1 MRSRY
6 LNLLAT
12 IVGFILLYVVSW
24 ARFPAFGSTVV
35 LANALYDNAFLG
47 ISAVGMTFVI
57 LSGGI
62 DLSVGSVIAFLGVFI
77 ALMLRDTQVPVLVVF
92 AMALVIGTAFGAA
105 MGAVIYDLSIP
116 PFIVTLAGLYL
127 ARGSIFILTTQSVGV
142 SNPLYNQIYDIAI
155 SFPDGGRLSFLAI
168 IFLVVLVGGI
178 FIAHFTE
185 FGRNIYAMG
194 GDPNAAVMMGVPVAR
209 TTVGVYALNGFLTAL
224 AAVVYSLYTSSG
236 YPLATTGFELD
247 AIAAVVIGGTLLT
260 GGVGYVAGTFLGVL
274 IYGSIRTYIAFD
286 GSLNSWWTRI
296 VIGVLVFVF
305 VGLQKLLSSKTVL
318 DRLSA
323 IMARFRVRRRLPVAQ
338 TTN

>member
-6 LNLLAT
+6 LNLLT
-12 IVGFILLYVVSW
+12 TVLVFILLYVVSW

-47 ISAVGMTFVI
+47 IAAVGMTFVI

-77 ALMLRDTQVPVLVVF
+77 ALMLRDTQVHPLVVF
-92 AMALVIGTAFGAA
+92 AMALAIGTVFGAG
-105 MGAVIYDLSIP
+105 MGAVIHYLNIP
-116 PFIVTLAGLYL
+116 PFIVTLAGQYL
-127 ARGSIFILTTQSVGV
+127 ARGAIFILTTQSVGV
-142 SNPLYNQIYDIAI
+142 ANKLYDQIYDIAI

-178 FIAHFTE
+178 FIAHYTE
-185 FGRNIYAMG
+185 FGRNVYAMG
-194 GDPNAAVMMGVPVAR
+194 GDPNAALMLGVPIAR
-209 TTVGVYALNGFLTAL
+209 TTIGVYALNGFLTAL

-236 YPLATTGFELD
+236 YPLATTGLELD

-260 GGVGYVAGTFLGVL
+260 GGVGYVAGTFVGIL
-274 IYGSIRTYIAFD
+274 IYGTIRTYIAFD

-296 VIGVLVFVF
+296 AIGVLVFIL
-305 VGLQKLLSSKTVL
+305 VGLQKLLSSKIVL
-318 DRLSA
+318 DRLNA
-323 IMARFRVRRRLPVAQ
+323 LRIRRRMPVQ
-338 TTN
+338 QIQ